1 MVPISYPD
9 QGRALSRL
17 STPET
22 PRARQSRGRW
32 GSGRTEAGRPA
43 SRAAEI
49 WKRGPGRAGAGR
61 TLTGKEMEPSVAK
74 HQPWLDQLPFL
85 VEMEWLGPSYPPARS
100 GHKSGR
106 HRVLKTLG
114 IGRGQWSLKDGDQRC
129 GRREAW
135 GGVQRGDPSGAQKP
149 PSGGR
154 QGWASGAQ
162 VHSRSQESRAGG
174 AEGRTPAVCGAA
186 VDSRA
191 QVSAQ
196 GEGEGDPPGLT
207 PDGARCRSHQPGWG
221 NAEVTAPWAVFSE
234 QGRTGLG
241 LTSRLDQANHNSK
254 T

>member
-162 VHSRSQESRAGG
+162 VHSRSQSPELEARRGGRRRSAGPRWTAERRSVHRARGKGGPSRADAGWC
-174 AEGRTPAVCGAA
+174 AV
-186 VDSRA
+186 
-191 QVSAQ
+191 QVPSARL
-196 GEGEGDPPGLT
+196 GE
-207 PDGARCRSHQPGWG
+207 RRSHGTLG
-221 NAEVTAPWAVFSE
+221 SVL
-234 QGRTGLG
+234 RTGTNWPWTDLSSG
-241 LTSRLDQANHNSK
+241 PSK
-254 T
+254 S

>member
-9 QGRALSRL
+9 QARALSRL

-61 TLTGKEMEPSVAK
+61 TLTGKETEPSVAK

-162 VHSRSQESRAGG
+162 VHSRSQSPELEARRGGRRRSAGPRWTAERRSVHRAREKGGPSRADAGWC
-174 AEGRTPAVCGAA
+174 AV
-186 VDSRA
+186 
-191 QVSAQ
+191 QVPSARL
-196 GEGEGDPPGLT
+196 GE
-207 PDGARCRSHQPGWG
+207 RRSHGTLG
-221 NAEVTAPWAVFSE
+221 SVL
-234 QGRTGLG
+234 RTGTNWPWTDLSSG
-241 LTSRLDQANHNSK
+241 PSK
-254 T
+254 S